1 MAGGSWKV
9 AYADFVTAM
18 MAFFLLMWI
27 LNMAPEE
34 TKVYLEGYFTSGG
47 EGPPAGSGMST
58 SATPF
63 YLNPAQQIDVHK
75 LSENEAAQ
83 LNLVKE
89 LQTALNANT
98 EISSSSGISSD
109 DVGVLLHVNADAMFD
124 ANSANLNPE
133 GRQVLDS
140 VINVMHKFKVFC
152 IVRGHT
158 DPEETGAP
166 NFASKWELGGARA
179 AACIAYLTEKGVDPG
194 LLRAVSYA
202 DTRPLVPSTT
212 PGAAAMNRRVEFYF
226 HRQEAMSNIVGY

>member
-124 ANSANLNPE
+124 ANSAVLSPE
-133 GRQVLDS
+133 GKQVLDS
-140 VINVMHKFKVFC
+140 VIAVMHKFKVFC

-158 DPEETGAP
+158 DPSESGAP
-166 NFASKWELGGARA
+166 NFPSKWELAGARA
-179 AACIAYLTEKGVDPG
+179 AACIAYLTQKGVDPT

-212 PGAAAMNRRVEFYF
+212 PDAVAMNRRVEFYF
-226 HRQEAMSNIVGY
+226 HRQEAMTNMVGY

>member
-63 YLNPAQQIDVHK
+63 YLNPAQQIDVSK

-89 LQTALNANT
+89 LQTELNANT

-124 ANSANLNPE
+124 ANSAKLSPE
-133 GRQVLDS
+133 GKQVLDS

-158 DPEETGAP
+158 DPAETGTP

-179 AACIAYLTEKGVDPG
+179 AACIAYLTDKGVDPG
-194 LLRAVSYA
+194 LMRAVSYA

-212 PGAAAMNRRVEFYF
+212 PGAADMNRRVEFYF
-226 HRQEAMSNIVGY
+226 HRQEAMSNMVGY